1 MSRGKLF
8 PCSLANSLKYLQIY
22 QCSLISRA
30 EIKAHRGLTGSRRP
44 GEAVVV
50 GGDMEAVAAA
60 AVDAFAAAAWPSSPP
75 SPERFERLLLPS
87 LLLLLLLCFLELLC
101 FLGDEGAAPAIAVGD
116 MLTLERMEK
125 SEKNEELK
133 RTENDR
139 KKKLE
144 GPVKL
149 KLKIASSLSLSTP
162 LPLCS
167 LHARLRIPHTTML
180 SFVTAA
186 SSSSRVAAAAFRP
199 ATARRSSLA
208 LARSRSTV
216 AARASSSSSSSGG
229 LHFIE
234 KREGEWMAH
243 FGSSPAQA
251 GLGSLSAA
259 LKQFE
264 AEKQPNAHSCRPV
277 ALVFARRFFS
287 LFQISRRLFSFA
299 VSPPRPRPNTT
310 QLTLTRSL
318 TRSRVL
324 SCTPQTPRA
333 EDDGAVTFVF
343 GDEAQAAAAAARSAV
358 QHEEEENKAEAAA
371 AAAAPP
377 SNAAAAAGAALSEE
391 AAFAALEAFS
401 PVSHAP
407 VAAFEAMEAFA
418 ASQKATEAPPTLPVV
433 EEEEAA
439 AAAAAAVVEEEVEEE
454 ISAPAFAVAE
464 EIQEPAE
471 ELEEAVSQE
480 AVAAAADEDEKE
492 EEAPLDDGKLGA
504 AAVSA
509 QSIVAAAGLPH
520 FDAAALKSMKVAD
533 LRKLAAERAV
543 KGYSKMKKAEI
554 LSALLV
560 LGEEK

>member
-1 MSRGKLF
+1 
-8 PCSLANSLKYLQIY
+8 
-22 QCSLISRA
+22 
-30 EIKAHRGLTGSRRP
+30 
-44 GEAVVV
+44 
-50 GGDMEAVAAA
+50 
-60 AVDAFAAAAWPSSPP
+60 
-75 SPERFERLLLPS
+75 
-87 LLLLLLLCFLELLC
+87 
-101 FLGDEGAAPAIAVGD
+101 
-116 MLTLERMEK
+116 
-125 SEKNEELK
+125 
-133 RTENDR
+133 
-139 KKKLE
+139 
-144 GPVKL
+144 
-149 KLKIASSLSLSTP
+149 
-162 LPLCS
+162 
-167 LHARLRIPHTTML
+167 
-180 SFVTAA
+180 
-186 SSSSRVAAAAFRP
+186 
-199 ATARRSSLA
+199 
-208 LARSRSTV
+208 
-216 AARASSSSSSSGG
+216 
-229 LHFIE
+229 
-234 KREGEWMAH
+234 MAH

-251 GLGSLSAA
+251 GLVSLSAA

-343 GDEAQAAAAAARSAV
+343 GDEAQAAAAAAARSAV

-492 EEAPLDDGKLGA
+492 EEAPLDDGKIGA

-509 QSIVAAAGLPH
+509 PAIDAAAGLPH